1 MEVNIRELLEGL
13 EDSSVP
19 MDDAN
24 VVSAKRIKELTKMKI
39 EPRNCKSYSGTSR
52 RIITFALAAAL
63 IMSMGAVVY
72 AVGEIY
78 EYRKIEDSPELIEQ
92 SEQGMEDIRC
102 FILGDHELTPVPEAL
117 YVDND
122 VGQSG
127 VTKFTYTVDG
137 TNTKVY
143 IDYYDTGE
151 IYYLDASELY
161 PFDYSPYEFSHDY
174 LEAKFPDKEAL
185 RIQLIEM
192 VPGIVDDL
200 HEDGWIK
207 HSSKDIFKADILP
220 EQTIWIDH
228 CEVRCLMNDGSSYE
242 FWLDP
247 ETFELKAFLHF
258 NSEDTPKMRDG
269 FYVALKEDRLEEW
282 WQELQSRP
290 TLG

>member
-19 MDDAN
+19 MDDDN
-24 VVSAKRIKELTKMKI
+24 VVSAKRVKELTRMKI
-39 EPRNCKSYSGTSR
+39 EPGNRKAQNGVRR
-52 RIITFALAAAL
+52 RIITFAVAAAL
-63 IMSMGAVVY
+63 ILSMGAVVY

-78 EYRKIEDSPELIEQ
+78 EYRKIEDSRELCEQ
-92 SEQGMEDIRC
+92 SERGMEDIRR
-102 FILGDHELTPVPEAL
+102 FVLGDHELTPVPEAL

-127 VTKFTYTVDG
+127 ITQFTYTVDG

-151 IYYLDASELY
+151 IYCLDASELY

-174 LEAKFPDKEAL
+174 LEAKFTDKEAL

-192 VPGIVDDL
+192 VPSIIDSL

-228 CEVRCLMNDGSSYE
+228 CVVRSLMNDGSSYE

-269 FYVALKEDRLEEW
+269 FYIALKEDRLEEW
-282 WQELQSRP
+282 WQELQSQP
-290 TLG
+290 SLG

>member
-1 MEVNIRELLEGL
+1 MEVNIRELLDGL

-24 VVSAKRIKELTKMKI
+24 VVSATRIKELTKMKI
-39 EPRNCKSYSGTSR
+39 ESRTRKTYSGARR

-63 IMSMGAVVY
+63 ILSMGAVVY

-78 EYRKIEDSPELIEQ
+78 EYRKIEESRELRKQ
-92 SEQGMEDIRC
+92 SEQGMEDIQK
-102 FILGDHELTPVPEAL
+102 FILGGHELAPVPEAL

-137 TNTKVY
+137 TNAKVY

-174 LEAKFPDKEAL
+174 LEAKFTDKEAL

-192 VPGIVDDL
+192 VPGIIDSL

-247 ETFELKAFLHF
+247 ETFELKAFLYF

>member
-13 EDSSVP
+13 EDCSVP
-19 MDDAN
+19 MDDKS
-24 VVSAKRIKELTKMKI
+24 VVSAKRIKELTRMKI
-39 EPRNCKSYSGTSR
+39 EPRNRKPRSGAHK

-63 IMSMGAVVY
+63 VLSIGAVVY
-72 AVGEIY
+72 AVDEIY
-78 EYRKIEDSPELIEQ
+78 EYRKIAESRDLTKQ
-92 SEQGMEDIRC
+92 SEQGMEDIQR

-127 VTKFTYTVDG
+127 ITKFSYTVDG

-161 PFDYSPYEFSHDY
+161 PFDYSPYEFSADY

-185 RIQLIEM
+185 RKRLIEM
-192 VPGIVDDL
+192 VPGIIDNL
-200 HEDGWIK
+200 HENGWIK
-207 HSSKDIFKADILP
+207 HSSADVFKSDILA
-220 EQTIWIDH
+220 EQVLWIEH
-228 CEVRCLMNDGSSYE
+228 CEVRSLMNDGSSYE

-258 NSEDTPKMRDG
+258 NSEDTPKMRNG

-282 WQELQSRP
+282 WAELQAQPS
-290 TLG
+290 LG

>member
-19 MDDAN
+19 MNDKN
-24 VVSAKRIKELTKMKI
+24 VVSATRIKELTKMKI
-39 EPRNCKSYSGTSR
+39 EPRNRKPQNGTRR

-63 IMSMGAVVY
+63 ILSMGMVVY

-78 EYRKIEDSPELIEQ
+78 EYRKIEDSRELREQ
-92 SEQGMEDIRC
+92 SEQGMEDIQR
-102 FILGDHELTPVPEAL
+102 FILGDYELTPVSDAL
-117 YVDND
+117 YLDND

-174 LEAKFPDKEAL
+174 LEAKFTDKEAL
-185 RIQLIEM
+185 RKQLIEM
-192 VPGIVDDL
+192 VPGIIDNL
-200 HEDGWIK
+200 NKDGWIK

-247 ETFELKAFLHF
+247 ESFALKAFLYF

-269 FYVALKEDRLEEW
+269 FFVALKEDRLEEW

>member
-1 MEVNIRELLEGL
+1 MEVNIRELLDGL

-19 MDDAN
+19 MDDEN
-24 VVSAKRIKELTKMKI
+24 VVSATRIKELTKMKM
-39 EPRNCKSYSGTSR
+39 EPGTRKSYSGARR

-63 IMSMGAVVY
+63 ILSMGAVVY

-78 EYRKIEDSPELIEQ
+78 EYRKIEESPELRKQ
-92 SEQGMEDIRC
+92 SEQGMEDIQR
-102 FILGDHELTPVPEAL
+102 FILGDHELTPVTEAL

-137 TNTKVY
+137 TNSKVY

-161 PFDYSPYEFSHDY
+161 PLDYSPYEFSHDY
-174 LEAKFPDKEAL
+174 LEAKFTDKEVL
-185 RIQLIEM
+185 RKQLIEM
-192 VPGIVDDL
+192 VPGIVDSL

-247 ETFELKAFLHF
+247 ETFELKAFLYF

-269 FYVALKEDRLEEW
+269 FYIALKEDRLEEW
-282 WQELQSRP
+282 WQKLQSRP

>member
-24 VVSAKRIKELTKMKI
+24 VVSATRIKELTKMKI
-39 EPRNCKSYSGTSR
+39 EPRSRKSYRGTRR

-63 IMSMGAVVY
+63 ILSMGAVVY

-78 EYRKIEDSPELIEQ
+78 EYRKIEDSRELSKQ
-92 SEQGMEDIRC
+92 AEQGMKDIKR
-102 FILGDHELTPVPEAL
+102 FVLGDYELTPVPYAL
-117 YVDND
+117 YLDND
-122 VGQSG
+122 IGQSG

-137 TNTKVY
+137 MDAKVY
-143 IDYYDTGE
+143 IDYYDNGE
-151 IYYLDASELY
+151 IYYMDASELY
-161 PFDYSPYEFSHDY
+161 PLDYSPYEFSADY

-185 RIQLIEM
+185 RKQLIEM
-192 VPGIVDDL
+192 VPGIIDDL

-207 HSSKDIFKADILP
+207 HSSNDIFKTDILA
-220 EQTIWIDH
+220 EQVLWIEH
-228 CEVRCLMNDGSSYE
+228 CKVRSLMNDGSSYE

-258 NSEDTPKMRDG
+258 NSEDTPKMRNG
-269 FYVALKEDRLEEW
+269 FYTALKEDRLEEW
-282 WQELQSRP
+282 WEELQAQPS
-290 TLG
+290 LG

>member
-19 MDDAN
+19 MDEKN

-39 EPRNCKSYSGTSR
+39 EPRDRRAYGGIRR

-63 IMSMGAVVY
+63 ILSMGAVVY

-78 EYRKIEDSPELIEQ
+78 EYRKIEDSRELREQ
-92 SEQGMEDIRC
+92 SEQGMEDIQR
-102 FILGDHELTPVPEAL
+102 FILGDYELSPVPEAL

-137 TNTKVY
+137 TNAKVY

-151 IYYLDASELY
+151 IYCLDASELY
-161 PFDYSPYEFSHDY
+161 PFDYSPYKFSHDY
-174 LEAKFPDKEAL
+174 LEAKFTDKEAL
-185 RIQLIEM
+185 RKQLIEM
-192 VPGIVDDL
+192 VPGIIDSL
-200 HEDGWIK
+200 REDGWIK

-228 CEVRCLMNDGSSYE
+228 CVVRALMNDGSSYE
-242 FWLDP
+242 LWLDP
-247 ETFELKAFLHF
+247 ETFELKSFLYF

-282 WQELQSRP
+282 WAELQARP
-290 TLG
+290 SLG

>member
-1 MEVNIRELLEGL
+1 MEVNIRELLDGL

-19 MDDAN
+19 MDDEN
-24 VVSAKRIKELTKMKI
+24 VVSATRIKELTKMKI
-39 EPRNCKSYSGTSR
+39 ESRTRKSYSGARR

-63 IMSMGAVVY
+63 ILSMGAVVY

-78 EYRKIEDSPELIEQ
+78 EYRKIEESPELRKQ
-92 SEQGMEDIRC
+92 SEQGMEDIQR
-102 FILGDHELTPVPEAL
+102 FILSDHELTPVPEAL

-174 LEAKFPDKEAL
+174 LEAKFTDKEAL
-185 RIQLIEM
+185 RKQLIEM
-192 VPGIVDDL
+192 VPGIIDDL

-207 HSSKDIFKADILP
+207 QSSKDIFKADILP

-247 ETFELKAFLHF
+247 ETFELKAFLYF

>member
-19 MDDAN
+19 MEAEN
-24 VVSAKRIKELTKMKI
+24 VVSATRIKELTRMKM
-39 EPRNCKSYSGTSR
+39 EPQNRKLYSGTRR

-63 IMSMGAVVY
+63 ILSMGAVVY

-78 EYRKIEDSPELIEQ
+78 EYRKIAESRELSEK
-92 SEQGMEDIRC
+92 SEQGMEDIQR
-102 FILGDHELTPVPEAL
+102 FILGDYELTPAPDAL

-127 VTKFTYTVDG
+127 VTKFTYTVNG
-137 TNTKVY
+137 TNAKVS

-151 IYYLDASELY
+151 IYCMDASELY
-161 PFDYSPYEFSHDY
+161 PLDYAPYEFPQDY
-174 LEAKFPDKEAL
+174 LEAKFTDKEAL
-185 RIQLIEM
+185 RKQLIEL
-192 VPGIVDDL
+192 VPGIIDDL

-220 EQTIWIDH
+220 EQTIWVDH

-247 ETFELKAFLHF
+247 ETFALKAFLHF
-258 NSEDTPKMRDG
+258 NSEDTPRLRNG
-269 FYVALKEDRLEEW
+269 FYAALKEDRLEEW
-282 WQELQSRP
+282 YDELMAQPS
-290 TLG
+290 LG

>member
-13 EDSSVP
+13 EDCSVP

-24 VVSAKRIKELTKMKI
+24 VVSATRIKELTKMKI
-39 EPRNCKSYSGTSR
+39 ESRTRKSYSGARR
-52 RIITFALAAAL
+52 RIITFALAATL
-63 IMSMGAVVY
+63 ILSMGAAVY

-78 EYRKIEDSPELIEQ
+78 EYRKIEESRELRKQ
-92 SEQGMEDIRC
+92 SEQGMEDIQK

-127 VTKFTYTVDG
+127 VTKFIYTVDG

-174 LEAKFPDKEAL
+174 LEAKFTDKEAL
-185 RIQLIEM
+185 RIQLIET
-192 VPGIVDDL
+192 VPGIIDNL
-200 HEDGWIK
+200 NKDGWIK
-207 HSSKDIFKADILP
+207 HISKDIFKADILP

-269 FYVALKEDRLEEW
+269 FYVALEEDRLEEW

-290 TLG
+290 ALG